1 MFILGHIGFSFAAL
15 YGLKRRVKDID
26 YRLLLLGSMLPD
38 IIDKPLG
45 LVVLKDILYNGR
57 LVAHTLLFA
66 SLVTL
71 LAFGGKSMKLKLLSM
86 GIWLHLLFDMMFLYP
101 RTLLWP
107 GLGNFMPLDY
117 HADFMAQLVSNPYT
131 YLSEAAGL
139 AFLSYIFFRHRLY
152 RKGVFL
158 EFLKTGRLE

>member
-1 MFILGHIGFSFAAL
+1 MHFLRS
-15 YGLKRRVKDID
+15 RVKNID

-45 LVVLKDILYNGR
+45 LVVLKDILYSGR

-66 SLVTL
+66 SLLTL
-71 LAFGGKSMKLKLLSM
+71 LAFGRKSMKLKLLSV

-117 HADFMAQLVSNPYT
+117 HADFMAQLVSNPYV
-131 YLSEAAGL
+131 YVPEIVGFM
-139 AFLSYIFFRHRLY
+139 FLLYVFFRHGLY
-152 RKGVFL
+152 RKANLLGFL
-158 EFLKTGRLE
+158 RTGKLE